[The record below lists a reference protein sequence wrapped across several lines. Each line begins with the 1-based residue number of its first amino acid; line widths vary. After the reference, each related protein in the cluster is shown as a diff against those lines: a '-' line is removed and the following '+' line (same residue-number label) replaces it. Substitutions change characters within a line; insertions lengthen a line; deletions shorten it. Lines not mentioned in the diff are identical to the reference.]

1 MYRQDLSQKP
11 FVFGQE
17 APSVFHRYVQSPPVE
32 LHHRDAE
39 LKPARQNLCYGTIA
53 PLAPGGGGPTA
64 GDSRLIVDG
73 VQRLLHRGGLSLAR
87 AALVGQQIESYEGI

>member
-39 LKPARQNLCYGTIA
+39 LKPAHQKLCYGTIA
-53 PLAPGGGGPTA
+53 PLTPGGG
-64 GDSRLIVDG
+64 
-73 VQRLLHRGGLSLAR
+73 
-87 AALVGQQIESYEGI
+87 QQMWTHV

>member
-17 APSVFHRYVQSPPVE
+17 APPVFHRYVQSPPVE

-39 LKPARQNLCYGTIA
+39 LKPAHQKLCYGTIA
-53 PLAPGGGGPTA
+53 PLGGGGPTA

-73 VQRLLHRGGLSLAR
+73 VQRPLHRGGLSLAR
-87 AALVGQQIESYEGI
+87 AALVRQQVESYEGI